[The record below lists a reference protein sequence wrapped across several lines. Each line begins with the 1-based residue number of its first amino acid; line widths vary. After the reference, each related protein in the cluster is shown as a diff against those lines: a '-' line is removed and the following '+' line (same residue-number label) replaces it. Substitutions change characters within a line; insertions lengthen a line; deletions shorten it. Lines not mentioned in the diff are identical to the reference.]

1 MIYKQLYWK
10 DYKGEYSAVSH
21 AEGLLDLI
29 EAELPEIIWHTERV
43 LDIGAGT
50 GHFLRAY
57 KKRYFRSEV
66 LGIDSSPA
74 SPDVLKLNVFKAE
87 FEPSSFDII
96 FMTEFLEHFNDL
108 EVHALLTL
116 AKKWLRPEGLL
127 IITTPHV
134 QKLSDYTTICP
145 KCKHK
150 FIYIDHKQS
159 FNPKTLSLHLMLKG
173 FKVQKVWV
181 TKLAL
186 RTMLGNT
193 LSWLFYAFR
202 IDKLITKKLKTNF
215 LNTDLV
221 IIAKKE
227 QGGL

>member
-29 EAELPEIIWHTERV
+29 EGELPAFSLHEERI

-50 GHFLRAY
+50 GHLLRAY
-57 KKRYFRSEV
+57 KKRFPKSEV
-66 LGIDSSPA
+66 IGIDLNPA
-74 SPDVLKLNVFKAE
+74 SLEVLKLNVFKAQFDKE
-87 FEPSSFDII
+87 SFDVI
-96 FMTEFLEHFNDL
+96 FMTEFLEHFKDGQIHMLL
-108 EVHALLTL
+108 EKART
-116 AKKWLRPEGLL
+116 WLRKDGLL
-127 IITTPHV
+127 IITTPHA

-145 KCKHK
+145 KCHNK
-150 FIYIDHKQS
+150 FVYIDHKQT
-159 FNPKTLSLHLMLKG
+159 FNAQRLKTFTWIAG
-173 FKVQKVWV
+173 FKTQRFWV

-186 RTMLGNT
+186 RTMLGKD
-193 LSWLFYAFR
+193 LSFLFFGLK

-221 IIAKKE
+221 MICKKN
-227 QGGL
+227 